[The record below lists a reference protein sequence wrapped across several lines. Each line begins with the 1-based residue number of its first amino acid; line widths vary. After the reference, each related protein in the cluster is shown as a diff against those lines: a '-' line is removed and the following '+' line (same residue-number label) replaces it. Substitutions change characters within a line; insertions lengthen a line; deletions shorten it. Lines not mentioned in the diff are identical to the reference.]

1 MISKQEALAKEIAEK
16 IPQQSKVISD
26 LEIQLKKQEEEMEAM
41 MAELQEKEARIAE
54 LAKSNNIPDSEKLLM
69 SALSDME
76 TIRATKM
83 PTATAIQ
90 PDTRMMKSMSLA
102 LSLSGFVASRR
113 PLAHEANTRASRPNR
128 ATRGRRG
135 KREEITVR
143 DT

>member
-69 SALSDME
+69 STFSDME

-83 PTATAIQ
+83 PTGNVVVHAVNNAIQ
-90 PDTRMMKSMSLA
+90 
-102 LSLSGFVASRR
+102 
-113 PLAHEANTRASRPNR
+113 
-128 ATRGRRG
+128 
-135 KREEITVR
+135 EEDDEDEEYNYEPSQAEIE
-143 DT
+143 